1 MIQKEPRPTINPG
14 ARLPIVTK
22 EPTATTP
29 LTYLH
34 LPPMRWFNNLSV
46 TAKLY
51 AAFGLVALM
60 VFIMGALSM
69 RDTATLNSNLTELY
83 EEDFAAV
90 NAAKEA
96 NIRLVAYSRAE
107 LNYLLASDD
116 AERSEYRAAMESF
129 ADELDRHLAA
139 AQEVATSE
147 SARRLI
153 GEIEDEWQTYR
164 GISSDVIQLG
174 ATDETSGEALALAWT
189 DGRAQVDDLDTLFTH
204 LNRTAMTEADEAYE
218 AGVSAYQRNW
228 LTAVVLLFVTLGLA
242 GGLGWLLSR
251 ALGVPVRRLQE
262 AAERVAAGDLTATS
276 DVHTEDELGQLST
289 AFNEM
294 VANIRHG
301 QEELEQEKA
310 SVERRV
316 QEAVSEARQQQEA
329 LNASVDH
336 MLVEMDKFAE
346 GDLRVHLDASG
357 EDAIARLYEGF
368 NRAVQKMRGLIE
380 AIVDTTGSVASA
392 SAQISSSTEELAA
405 GAEEQSAQ
413 ADEVAAAVE
422 QLAATILDNSENATH
437 TARAARASGDTA
449 EDGQAIVQQ
458 TVDKMAEIADVVANT
473 AMTIERLNQSSKEIG
488 EIIAVIDEIADQTN
502 LLALNAAVEAARAGE
517 HGRGFAVVADEVRK
531 LAERTSSATG
541 EITGMIE
548 GIQSETNE
556 AVASMQKG
564 TETVAE
570 GREMA
575 HQAGE
580 ALQGIVREVEQ
591 VEDRVSQIAAANEEQ
606 STTSEQISRNVA
618 QISEVTTDSA
628 QGLNQISEALDE
640 LNRLSERLNQL
651 TDEFEVEGK
660 GSRSVAVGNGT
671 TRHLARSV

>member
-1 MIQKEPRPTINPG
+1 
-14 ARLPIVTK
+14 
-22 EPTATTP
+22 
-29 LTYLH
+29 
-34 LPPMRWFNNLSV
+34 MRWFNNLSV

-116 AERSEYRAAMESF
+116 AERSEYRAAMASF

-174 ATDETSGEALALAWT
+174 ATEETSGEALALAWT

-204 LNRTAMTEADEAYE
+204 LNRAAMTEADQAYE
-218 AGVSAYQRNW
+218 AGVSAYHRNW
-228 LTAVVLLFVTLGLA
+228 ITAVVLLLVTLGLA

-251 ALGVPVRRLQE
+251 ALGVPIRRLQE

-368 NRAVQKMRGLIE
+368 NRAVEKMRGLIE